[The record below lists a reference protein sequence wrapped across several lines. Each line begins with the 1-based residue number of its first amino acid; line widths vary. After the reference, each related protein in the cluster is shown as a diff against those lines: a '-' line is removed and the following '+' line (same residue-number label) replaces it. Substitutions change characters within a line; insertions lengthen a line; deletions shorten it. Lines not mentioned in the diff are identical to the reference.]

1 MAPSRKRKSRP
12 ASRAPGGRSN
22 PPAPGGDPL
31 PDDSQLGGLGR
42 YGAWLVLATV
52 VVLVVV
58 VRIRLAAVPLE
69 RDEGEYAYAGQLI
82 LHGVPPYVLAY
93 NMKFPGTYYAYS
105 VILALFGQTPSGIHV
120 GLLFVNLATVAL
132 LLALGRRWLGLTG
145 AALAAACFA
154 VLSLDRGVMG
164 AFAHATHFVLLPAL
178 AGLLLLLRA
187 IDTKRQSLFGWA
199 GVLFGIAT
207 LMKQPGMVFLLLGLG
222 YATWTTLGRTPGR
235 RLRTTAARLG
245 FIAAGAAAPLA
256 LLCIVLAAQG
266 VLGKFWFWTFHY
278 PQAYL
283 GLVPADR
290 IWPIFAAQWRE
301 VSRATFGIWAA
312 GGAGLVAVWT
322 TRWPTDARIFLSGLV
337 LAGLVAISPGFYF
350 RSHYWVLALPA
361 VALLAGVAV
370 VSAERAIGRL
380 SGSPRVARLA
390 VLAGTVA
397 VLGGYVVAERAYCFT
412 IGTQALS
419 RATFGANPFPE
430 APAIAQYIRE
440 RTSPAE
446 RVAVL
451 GSEPEIYFYADR
463 KSATGYIY
471 TYPLMEAQPDA
482 LRMQREMM
490 QEIEAVR
497 PAYLVLASMT
507 TSWVNGA
514 LSAQPILSWSRA
526 YSAQCY
532 DLVGVADIGD
542 GGTTV
547 VWDRAATTY
556 EPKSLNVMFTF
567 RRKTPGACAVAQAP

>member
-12 ASRAPGGRSN
+12 ANRAPGGRSN
-22 PPAPGGDPL
+22 QSTPGGNPVLDAAQIG
-31 PDDSQLGGLGR
+31 SLGR
-42 YGAWLVLATV
+42 YGAWFVLAAV
-52 VVLVVV
+52 MVLVVV
-58 VRIRLAAVPLE
+58 VRVRLAPVPLE

-82 LHGVPPYVLAY
+82 LHGIPPYVLAY

-105 VILALFGQTPSGIHV
+105 AILALFGQTPWGIHV
-120 GLLFVNLATVAL
+120 GLLFVNLATVVL
-132 LLALGRRWLGLTG
+132 LLVLGRRWLGSTG
-145 AALAAACFA
+145 GALAAACFA

-164 AFAHATHFVLLPAL
+164 AFAHATHFVVLPAL

-187 IDTKRQSLFGWA
+187 IDTKRHGLFGWA

-207 LMKQPGMVFLLLGLG
+207 LMKQPGAVFLLLGLG
-222 YATWTTLGRTPGR
+222 YVAWTGSGREQGR
-235 RLRTTAARLG
+235 RLRTTAAQLG
-245 FIAAGAAAPLA
+245 LVAVGAAAPLA
-256 LLCIVLAAQG
+256 VLCIVLAAQG

-278 PQAYL
+278 AQAYL
-283 GLVPADR
+283 GLVPAER
-290 IWPIFAAQWRE
+290 VWQIFAEQWRE
-301 VSRATFGIWAA
+301 VSRATFGIWAM
-312 GGAGLVAVWT
+312 GGAGLMAVWT
-322 TRWPTDARIFLSGLV
+322 TRWPADARVFLSGLL
-337 LAGLVAISPGFYF
+337 LAGLAAISPGFYF

-361 VALLAGVAV
+361 IALLAGVAI

-380 SGSPRVARLA
+380 TRSPRIARLVVLAGSVA
-390 VLAGTVA
+390 VLAG
-397 VLGGYVVAERAYCFT
+397 YVVQERAYCFT

-440 RTSPAE
+440 RTSPDE

-463 KSATGYIY
+463 QSATGYIY

-482 LRMQREMM
+482 LQMQREMM
-490 QEIEAVR
+490 REIQTAR

-526 YSAQCY
+526 YSTQCY

-542 GGTTV
+542 DTTTV

-556 EPKSLNVMFTF
+556 EPKSVNVVFTF
-567 RRKTPGACAVAQAP
+567 KRKTAGACAVAQAP